1 VIIIGNASLYFGTLE
16 EELQWAIFFLVVFV
30 ARANQKIRILALG
43 RTNTEKIRHKLKTV
57 LKKKKVKT
65 SPCAA
70 GLRDQFAVADP
81 QFSGQRTVKEN
92 KKTKSAC
99 HAERKRS
106 KFRYLSCDTLSFKE
120 FFF

>member
-1 VIIIGNASLYFGTLE
+1 MGD
-16 EELQWAIFFLVVFV
+16 IFFGGFCC
-30 ARANQKIRILALG
+30 AGQSENPDLG
-43 RTNTEKIRHKLKTV
+43 SWPHEYRKNKTQA
-57 LKKKKVKT
+57 KNCIEKKKVKT
-65 SPCAA
+65 
-70 GLRDQFAVADP
+70 FAVADP

-120 FFF
+120 CFF